1 MDSRGRLSPHE
12 LLIMPHHIVNLLRDA
27 LVHYGYWA
35 VAAMLLLES
44 AGLPLPGETILLL
57 ASFLAYSEHELRFPW
72 VIAVGIV
79 ATTLGGEL
87 GFAFGRH
94 GGRPLIE
101 RYQHV
106 FSIRA
111 ESVERGERLFERYGA
126 PTVFLARFL
135 FGMRVLASLLAG
147 ALHMSWRKF
156 SLFNF
161 LGAAVWVS
169 LMCGAGYLFGGH
181 WNRLADAL
189 RRFDLVVSV
198 VVVAAVLLWWWR
210 SRKAQLGL

>member
-1 MDSRGRLSPHE
+1 
-12 LLIMPHHIVNLLRDA
+12 MPHHILNLLRDA

-57 ASFLAYSEHELRFPW
+57 AGFLAYSEHELRLPW
-72 VIAVGIV
+72 VIVVVIV

-111 ESVERGERLFERYGA
+111 QSVARGERLFDRYGA
-126 PTVFLARFL
+126 ATVFLARFL

-147 ALHMSWRKF
+147 ALPMPWRKF
-156 SLFNF
+156 VLFNF

-169 LMCGAGYLFGGH
+169 AICGAGYLFGGH
-181 WNRLADAL
+181 VGRLAHDL
-189 RRFDLVVSV
+189 KRFDLVVAIV
-198 VVVAAVLLWWWR
+198 VVLGALWLWR
-210 SRKAQLGL
+210 SSRSKSAV

>member
-1 MDSRGRLSPHE
+1 
-12 LLIMPHHIVNLLRDA
+12 MPHHIVNLLRDA
-27 LVHYGYWA
+27 LVHYGYWGI
-35 VAAMLLLES
+35 AAMLLLES

-72 VIAVGIV
+72 VIVVGIV

-111 ESVERGERLFERYGA
+111 ESVARGERLFERYGA
-126 PTVFLARFL
+126 ATVFLARFL

-147 ALHMSWRKF
+147 ALHMPWRKF
-156 SLFNF
+156 VLFNF
-161 LGAAVWVS
+161 LGASVWVT
-169 LMCGAGYLFGGH
+169 LICGAGYSFGRH
-181 WNRLADAL
+181 WGRLAYDL
-189 RRFDLVVSV
+189 RRFDLAVSIAV
-198 VVVAAVLLWWWR
+198 VVGVLGWWWR
-210 SRKAQLGL
+210 SRRSQTGSAP